1 MKHILLITFMF
12 IGFLSYS
19 QDKEVYKFSLKEAV
33 ERALDSSYVSLN
45 ARRDQ
50 AKALK
55 QKWETTADGLPQISA
70 AVNYEL
76 NPKLIVTPLP
86 AEIVGG
92 EPGTTVPVTFGQK
105 LSMRATATLNQLI
118 FDGSYIVALKA
129 AKTFLEFSKNANDKT
144 RLQVRQNVISA
155 YANALLVESNVD
167 IIKNN
172 RETALKNLEET
183 QKIFENGL
191 AEQED
196 VEQLQITFQQ
206 IDNQLKNAERNL
218 DLSKQTLKMVLGLPV
233 NADIE
238 LTDDLD
244 SLAQQQ
250 LADFELLE
258 TQLNLEQNIDYKIA
272 DNLVQQRTLE
282 WQLEKSNALPTLT
295 AFANYGTTAFGDDF
309 VFLDGGQQWF
319 QFSTV
324 GVSLNIPIFSSL
336 RRAKRTQRAEIA
348 MMQAKTDFKQSVE
361 QIKLNFNQAKS
372 DYSFAVENYRT
383 AEDNLDLAERI
394 ERKNIIKY
402 KEGISTSFE
411 LRQAQLQLYDAQNQY
426 LQSMLRLI
434 NSKTSL
440 ETILNTPDVND

>member
-1 MKHILLITFMF
+1 MKYILSIACLLTS
-12 IGFLSYS
+12 FLANS
-19 QDKEVYKFSLKEAV
+19 QEQNLYKFSLEEAI

-45 ARRDQ
+45 AKRDQ

-55 QKWETTADGLPQISA
+55 QKWETTADGLPQINA
-70 AVNYEL
+70 AVDYEY

-86 AEIVGG
+86 AEIIGG
-92 EPGTTVPVTFGQK
+92 EPGTTVPVSFGQK
-105 LSMRATATLNQLI
+105 QNMRATASLNQLI

-129 AKTFLEFSKNANDKT
+129 AKTFLEYSKNSNEKT
-144 RLQVRQNVISA
+144 RLQVRQNVVSA
-155 YANALLVESNVD
+155 YASALLVESNVN

-172 RETALKNLEET
+172 ATTAKKNLDET

-191 AEQED
+191 AEQEE
-196 VEQLQITFQQ
+196 VEQLQITYQQ
-206 IDNQLKNAERNL
+206 VNNQLRNAQRNL

-238 LTDDLD
+238 LTDDLQT
-244 SLAQQQ
+244 LAQQQ
-250 LADFELLE
+250 LADFDLLE
-258 TQLNLEQNIDYKIA
+258 SQLQLEQNVDYKIA

-282 WQLEKSNALPTLT
+282 WQLERSKALPTLS

-309 VFLDGGQQWF
+309 VFLESDTQWF
-319 QFSTV
+319 QFSTI

-336 RRAKRTQRAEIA
+336 KRAKRTQRAEIA
-348 MMQAKTDFKQSVE
+348 MLQAKTDFKQSVE

-372 DYSFAVENYRT
+372 DYKFALENYQT
-383 AEDNLDLAERI
+383 AKANLNLAERI
-394 ERKNIIKY
+394 EYKNIIKY

-426 LQSMLRLI
+426 LQSMLQLI

-440 ETILNTPDVND
+440 ETILNEPDIN

>member
-1 MKHILLITFMF
+1 MKYILSIACLLTS
-12 IGFLSYS
+12 FLANS
-19 QDKEVYKFSLKEAV
+19 QEQNLYKFSLEEAI

-45 ARRDQ
+45 AKRDQ

-55 QKWETTADGLPQISA
+55 QKWETTADGLPQINA
-70 AVNYEL
+70 AVDYEY

-86 AEIVGG
+86 AEIIGG
-92 EPGTTVPVTFGQK
+92 EPGTTVPVSFGQK
-105 LSMRATATLNQLI
+105 QNMRATASLNQLI
-118 FDGSYIVALKA
+118 FDGSYIVGLKA
-129 AKTFLEFSKNANDKT
+129 TKTFLEYSKNSNEKT
-144 RLQVRQNVISA
+144 RLQVRQNVVSA
-155 YANALLVESNVD
+155 YASALLVESNVN

-172 RETALKNLEET
+172 ATTAKKNLDET

-191 AEQED
+191 AEQEE
-196 VEQLQITFQQ
+196 VEQLQITYQQ
-206 IDNQLKNAERNL
+206 VNNQLRNAQRNL

-238 LTDDLD
+238 LTDDLQT
-244 SLAQQQ
+244 LAQQQ
-250 LADFELLE
+250 LADFDLLE
-258 TQLNLEQNIDYKIA
+258 SQLQLEQNVDYKIA

-282 WQLEKSNALPTLT
+282 WQLERSKALPTLS

-309 VFLDGGQQWF
+309 VFLESDTQWF
-319 QFSTV
+319 QFSTI

-336 RRAKRTQRAEIA
+336 KRAKRTQRAEIA
-348 MMQAKTDFKQSVE
+348 MLQAKTDFKQSVE

-372 DYSFAVENYRT
+372 DYKFALENYQT
-383 AEDNLDLAERI
+383 AKANLNLAERI
-394 ERKNIIKY
+394 EYKNIIKY

-426 LQSMLRLI
+426 LQSMLQLI

-440 ETILNTPDVND
+440 ETILNEPDIN

>member
-1 MKHILLITFMF
+1 MKKYLAILLLLF
-12 IGFLSYS
+12 SYLTYAQE
-19 QDKEVYKFSLKEAV
+19 QDVYKFSLEEAI

-55 QKWETTADGLPQISA
+55 QKWETTADGLPQFNA
-70 AVNYEL
+70 AVDYEY

-92 EPGTTVPVTFGQK
+92 EPGTTVPVTFGQRQ
-105 LSMRATATLNQLI
+105 SMRATATLNQLI

-129 AKTFLEFSKNANDKT
+129 AKTFLEFSNNSNEKT
-144 RLQVRQNVISA
+144 RLQVRQNVVSA

-172 RETALKNLEET
+172 AAKAKENLDETR
-183 QKIFENGL
+183 KIFENGL

-196 VEQLQITFQQ
+196 VEQLQITYQQ
-206 IDNQLKNAERNL
+206 VSNQLRNAQRNL

-233 NADIE
+233 DTEIE
-238 LTDDLD
+238 LTDDLQ

-250 LADFELLE
+250 LADFDLLE
-258 TQLNLEQNIDYKIA
+258 TQLQLEQNVDYKIA

-282 WQLEKSNALPTLT
+282 WQLERSNALPTLT
-295 AFANYGTTAFGDDF
+295 AFANYGTTSFGDEF
-309 VFLDGGQQWF
+309 VFLDSETQWF

-324 GVSLNIPIFSSL
+324 GVSLNVPIFSSL
-336 RRAKRTQRAEIA
+336 RRAKRSQRAEIA

-361 QIKLNFNQAKS
+361 QIKLDFNQAKS
-372 DYSFAVENYRT
+372 DYKFALENYQT
-383 AEDNLDLAERI
+383 AKDNLNLAERI

-402 KEGISTSFE
+402 KEGLSTSFD

-426 LQSMLRLI
+426 LQSMLQLI
-434 NSKTSL
+434 NAKTSL
-440 ETILNTPDVND
+440 ETVLNEPDIN

>member
-1 MKHILLITFMF
+1 MKYSLSIILLI
-12 IGFLSYS
+12 LSISLYS
-19 QDKEVYKFSLKEAV
+19 QEQEVYKFSLEEAV

-55 QKWETTADGLPQISA
+55 QKWETTADGLPQINA
-70 AVNYEL
+70 NIDYEN

-86 AEIVGG
+86 AEVVGG
-92 EPGTTVPVTFGQK
+92 EPGTTVPVTFGQRQ
-105 LSMRATATLNQLI
+105 SMRATATLNQLI

-129 AKTFLEFSKNANDKT
+129 AKTFLEFSKNSNEKT
-144 RLQVRQNVISA
+144 RLQVRQNVVSA
-155 YANALLVESNVD
+155 YANALLVESNVN

-172 RETALKNLEET
+172 QKTAKKNLDET
-183 QKIFENGL
+183 RKIFENGL
-191 AEQED
+191 AEQEE
-196 VEQLQITFQQ
+196 VEQLQITYQQ
-206 IDNQLKNAERNL
+206 VSNQLRNAQRNL
-218 DLSKQTLKMVLGLPV
+218 DLSKQTLKMILGLPV
-233 NADIE
+233 NTEIE
-238 LTDDLD
+238 LTDDLQ

-250 LADFELLE
+250 LADFDLLE
-258 TQLNLEQNIDYKIA
+258 TQLQLEQNVDYKIA

-282 WQLEKSNALPTLT
+282 WQLERSNALPTLT

-309 VFLDGGQQWF
+309 VFLDSSQQWF
-319 QFSTV
+319 QFSTI

-336 RRAKRTQRAEIA
+336 RRAKRTQRAEIT

-361 QIKLNFNQAKS
+361 QIKLDFNQAKS
-372 DYSFAVENYRT
+372 DYKFSVENYQT
-383 AEDNLDLAERI
+383 AKANLDLAQRI

-426 LQSMLRLI
+426 LQSMLQLI

-440 ETILNTPDVND
+440 ETILNETDIN

>member
-1 MKHILLITFMF
+1 MKYILCIA
-12 IGFLSYS
+12 FLLTSFWANS
-19 QDKEVYKFSLKEAV
+19 QNQDIYKLSLEEAI

-55 QKWETTADGLPQISA
+55 QKWETTADGLPQINA
-70 AVNYEL
+70 AVDYEY

-86 AEIVGG
+86 AEVVGG
-92 EPGTTVPVTFGQK
+92 EPGTTVPVTFGQRQ
-105 LSMRATATLNQLI
+105 SMRATATLNQLI

-129 AKTFLEFSKNANDKT
+129 AKTFLEFSKNSNEKT
-144 RLQVRQNVISA
+144 RLQVRQNVVNA

-172 RETALKNLEET
+172 AKTAEKNLEET
-183 QKIFENGL
+183 RKIFENGL
-191 AEQED
+191 AEQEE
-196 VEQLQITFQQ
+196 VEQLQITYQQ
-206 IDNQLKNAERNL
+206 VSNQLRNVERNL

-233 NADIE
+233 DTEIE
-238 LTDDLD
+238 LTDDLQ

-250 LADFELLE
+250 LADFDLLE
-258 TQLNLEQNIDYKIA
+258 TQLQLEQNVDYKIA

-282 WQLEKSNALPTLT
+282 WQLERSNALPTLT
-295 AFANYGTTAFGDDF
+295 AFANYGTTSFGDEF
-309 VFLDGGQQWF
+309 VFLDSGTQWF

-324 GVSLNIPIFSSL
+324 GVSLNVPIFSSL
-336 RRAKRTQRAEIA
+336 KRAKRSQRAEIA

-361 QIKLNFNQAKS
+361 QIKLDFNQAKS
-372 DYSFAVENYRT
+372 DYKFALENYQT
-383 AEDNLDLAERI
+383 AKANLNLAERI

-402 KEGISTSFE
+402 KEGLSTSFD

-426 LQSMLRLI
+426 LQSMLQLI

-440 ETILNTPDVND
+440 ETVLNEPDIN

>member
-1 MKHILLITFMF
+1 MKYFLLTVLILT
-12 IGFLSYS
+12 GFLTYS
-19 QDKEVYKFSLKEAV
+19 QDEKIYQFSLEEAV

-55 QKWETTADGLPQISA
+55 QKWETTADGLPQINA
-70 AVNYEL
+70 AVDYEY

-86 AEIVGG
+86 AEVVGG
-92 EPGTTVPVTFGQK
+92 EPGTTVPVTFGQRQ
-105 LSMRATATLNQLI
+105 SMRATATLNQLI

-129 AKTFLEFSKNANDKT
+129 AKTFLEFSKNSNEKT

-191 AEQED
+191 AEQEE

-206 IDNQLKNAERNL
+206 VDNQLKNAQRNL

-233 NADIE
+233 DINIE

-244 SLAQQQ
+244 QLAQQQ
-250 LADFELLE
+250 LADFDLLQ
-258 TQLNLEQNIDYKIA
+258 TQLNLEQTVDYKIA
-272 DNLVQQRTLE
+272 DNFVQQRTLE
-282 WQLEKSNALPTLT
+282 WQLERSNALPKLS
-295 AFANYGTTAFGDDF
+295 AFANYGTTAFDDNF
-309 VFLDGGQQWF
+309 VFFDSNTKWF

-361 QIKLNFNQAKS
+361 QIKLDFNQAQS
-372 DYSFAVENYRT
+372 DYKFAVENYQT
-383 AEDNLDLAERI
+383 AEDNLNLAERI

-426 LQSMLRLI
+426 LQSMLQLI

-440 ETILNTPDVND
+440 ETILNTPDIN